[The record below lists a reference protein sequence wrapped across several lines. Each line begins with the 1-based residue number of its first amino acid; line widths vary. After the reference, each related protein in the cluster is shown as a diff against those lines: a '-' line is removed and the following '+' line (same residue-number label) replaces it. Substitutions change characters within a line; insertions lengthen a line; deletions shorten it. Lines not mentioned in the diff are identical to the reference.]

1 MTIRSGGVT
10 NRLLESLLKD
20 QRRRAE
26 RERRMPYTEKLK
38 VLDRLIAEARARRDH
53 EDDESIE

>member
-1 MTIRSGGVT
+1 
-10 NRLLESLLKD
+10 
-20 QRRRAE
+20 
-26 RERRMPYTEKLK
+26 MPYTEKLK